1 MSPTLLRHLWSLVEG
16 ANSTILLTLDDQH
29 LVQWLLDQL
38 SGQRSI
44 DKTEADHLGRY
55 IHSRVSLIRDI
66 AQSR

>member
-1 MSPTLLRHLWSLVEG
+1 MSPTLLRQLWSLIEG

-44 DKTEADHLGRY
+44 DKTEVDHIGSY
-55 IHSRVSLIRDI
+55 IYSRVSLIRDI